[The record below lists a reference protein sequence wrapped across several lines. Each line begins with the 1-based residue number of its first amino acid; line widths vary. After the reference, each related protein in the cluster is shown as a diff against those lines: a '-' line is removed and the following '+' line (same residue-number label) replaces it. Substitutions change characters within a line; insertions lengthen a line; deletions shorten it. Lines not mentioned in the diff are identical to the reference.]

1 VGQKS
6 EAFWTRVLEKYLLL
20 TEKHLSDYGAELPV
34 RNSASL
40 QQRWK
45 KKIAYQMQLWNKFYR
60 RIKSVKR
67 SGWNEDNYV
76 EEASKLYQEEVGKTF
91 GLEKCVDVLHKLP
104 KFDPMV
110 SGTEESSTPV
120 VAGSDDTSD
129 EDNYFDTKTD
139 EDDAMSKRTSRS
151 STGSNKK
158 RRVNNSEPAQG
169 SKISRPIGM
178 KKAKKLAKL
187 EAEERSR
194 NFPLATA
201 GAVEASNG
209 IATIAKELVAVFKTN
224 ATMKQQDID
233 SRRDKKWMKMAA
245 MYFKIGQKE
254 KGMALL
260 ARIEEAEEGRH
271 TSATIESS
279 TIPGD
284 IIAIQNGAPPDD
296 SLTMGND
303 SDEDTDGDE

>member
-1 VGQKS
+1 VSVDPIVGVGQKS
-6 EAFWTRVLEKYLLL
+6 ETFWTRVLEKYLFL

-45 KKIAYQMQLWNKFYR
+45 KKIAYSMQLWNKFYR

-76 EEASKLYQEEVGKTF
+76 EEASKLYKEEVGKEF

-110 SGTEESSTPV
+110 SGTEESSSHV
-120 VAGSDDTSD
+120 VAGSEFLVDDDTSD
-129 EDNYFDTKTD
+129 EENYFDTKTD
-139 EDDAMSKRTSRS
+139 EDDVMSKRTNRS
-151 STGSNKK
+151 STGSAKK
-158 RRVNNSEPAQG
+158 RRVNNSVPAQG

-187 EAEERSR
+187 EAERSR
-194 NFPLATA
+194 SVPLAAA
-201 GAVEASNG
+201 GVVEASNG
-209 IATIAKELVAVFKTN
+209 MATIAKEMVTVFKAN
-224 ATMKQQDID
+224 ATMKQHDID

-245 MYFKIGQKE
+245 MYFKIGEKE

-271 TSATIESS
+271 SSATIESS
-279 TIPGD
+279 TVPGD
-284 IIAIQNGAPPDD
+284 IAI
-296 SLTMGND
+296 
-303 SDEDTDGDE
+303 